1 MTQLVAIYLFSFFWQ
16 LCDSVTDFN
25 ALNHYLIWSLS
36 QKPKHL
42 SNVFVINPYTA
53 CFCEEQES
61 DVICTLERYHKKNEL
76 ELFLFKYTVILRD
89 AKRVCCYELV

>member
-1 MTQLVAIYLFSFFWQ
+1 MRQCDRLERTEPLLNLAPKPKTQTPKQCF
-16 LCDSVTDFN
+16 
-25 ALNHYLIWSLS
+25 ALNPS
-36 QKPKHL
+36 
-42 SNVFVINPYTA
+42 TA